1 MNKTI
6 AIAIHGGAG
15 TLDKAGMTDAMKL
28 AFEAGLRQ
36 AITAGHDI
44 LKKGGSALDAV
55 EAAVMA
61 LEDDTLFNAG
71 RGAVLTSEGRHEMDA
86 AIMDGATLA
95 AGAVAGVYRIK
106 NPVALARKVI
116 DNSKYVFLAG
126 KGAMQF
132 AADQGVA
139 TEPDAYFFTEHRLE
153 ELKKDQEEEKGLA
166 PKKFGTVGAVA
177 IDAMGNLAAATS
189 TGGLT
194 NKRYGRV
201 GDTPL
206 IGAGTYANNATCAV
220 SCTGE
225 GEQFIQA
232 VMAYDISCLMEYKGL
247 SLQEAASTAMNGK
260 LRKVMGSGGFIA
272 VDKNGHIH
280 MEFNTEGMYRASI
293 CGNDEPFIAIF
304 E

>member
-15 TLDKAGMTDAMKL
+15 TLDKAGMTPAMKL
-28 AFEAGLRQ
+28 AFEAGLRE

-44 LKKGGSALDAV
+44 LKNGGSALDAV

-71 RGAVLTSEGRHEMDA
+71 RGAVLTSEGRPEMDA
-86 AIMDGATLA
+86 AIMDGASLA

-132 AADQGVA
+132 AADQGVP

-153 ELKKDQEEEKGLA
+153 ELRKDQEEEKGLS

-177 IDAMGNLAAATS
+177 IDALGNLAAATS
-189 TGGLT
+189 TGGLI

-247 SLQEAASTAMNGK
+247 TLQDAGSTAMNGK
-260 LRKVMGSGGFIA
+260 LKKVQGSGGFIA

-280 MEFNTEGMYRASI
+280 
-293 CGNDEPFIAIF
+293 
-304 E
+304 